1 MSSADTVDAKS
12 RPESE
17 RFRVVVVDDEPLAR
31 VRLRQLLAGEPD
43 MTLAGEYGCGRDAVD
58 GIRETKPDLVFLDVQ
73 MPDCDGF
80 DVINEVGVDEM
91 PVVVFVTAYD
101 EYALRAFGVHAAD
114 YLLKPYDQ
122 ARFQEALRQ
131 GREHVLSRR
140 AGLGEPAPRPASEE
154 PAGRRYIDRLAIR
167 SSGRVILVRVE
178 EIDWLESAG
187 NYVSLHLGRK
197 THLIRETLSGLEKRL
212 DPARFVRIHRC
223 TIVNI
228 NRVRELE
235 TYFHGEYKVILQD
248 DTQLTLSR
256 NYRENLSALTGAA
269 L

>member
-1 MSSADTVDAKS
+1 MNNEDAPETMP
-12 RPESE
+12 RPISGN
-17 RFRVVVVDDEPLAR
+17 FRVVIVDDEPLAR
-31 VRLRQLLAGEPD
+31 VRLHQLLGAEPD
-43 MTLAGEYGCGRDAVD
+43 VEIVGEYGSGREAAA
-58 GIRETKPDLVFLDVQ
+58 GIRETRPDLVFLDIQ

-80 DVINEVGVDEM
+80 EVINEVGVEEM
-91 PVVVFVTAYD
+91 PVIVFVTAFD
-101 EYALRAFGVHAAD
+101 EYALQAFGVHAAD

-122 ARFQEALRQ
+122 ARFQGAMRQ

-140 AGLGEPAPRPASEE
+140 AGLGEPAPRPPAEEASG
-154 PAGRRYIDRLAIR
+154 GRYVDRLAIR
-167 SSGRVILVRVE
+167 SSGRVVLVRVE

-223 TIVNI
+223 TIVQI
-228 NRVRELE
+228 DRVRELE

-248 DTQLTLSR
+248 GTQLTLSR

-269 L
+269 F